1 MSHFKLHNYLNL
13 ISEAMMVDGI
23 SVDEYGARFGIENK
37 SAGATLSDLNQP
49 ESGPIGSIEK
59 SALANVNVPTRS
71 IPRTDNGNLGCA
83 AAVSIIFY
91 RATGYHIADKNGL
104 ELSTANLWDHLS
116 SSNNWDQINQWES
129 QWQPGD
135 IILTRR
141 GSRPGHVGVVVEG
154 GKIVSN
160 SSGGFEGDNKGQIE
174 VNYSIS
180 SWKSVASR
188 NPNKTAC
195 FRYKGPYLERW
206 GDSTSQIRRNN
217 ASDSDVIAKYGS
229 KGQAVASMQMA
240 LISSGYDLPKYGVDG
255 KFYSETRSA
264 LKKFQK
270 DQGLDQ
276 TGVYDKE
283 TAEILSTAKETSP
296 NSTGKIK
303 LTGKTFGKRFKIFDK
318 ESRNVV
324 IAKIQKD
331 GSINIL
337 NRIGSKLGDA
347 KLEGGKIQVNYNGK
361 SYEAKAD
368 SDNQVVRSIYRIF
381 NRISGASI
389 GSSSQG
395 VQSTST
401 PSGGK
406 KMTPQEFIKTYS
418 GPIIDAT
425 KGTPLLPSVKMAQA
439 ALETGW
445 GKHVIGDANNMFGIK
460 ASGSP
465 NEYWDGSKVNA
476 NTAEYYNGVG
486 GRYNLDFRKYK
497 SLQDSIKDHSR
508 LLMTLPR
515 YSPVR
520 SASTAE
526 DQARALQSSGY
537 ATSPTYANKLISII
551 NKWNLKTLDQ
561 GAGQNIA

>member
-13 ISEAMMVDGI
+13 ISEAIMVDGI
-23 SVDEYGARFGIENK
+23 SVDEYGARLGIENK
-37 SAGATLSDLNQP
+37 SAEASLSELNQP

-59 SALANVNVPTRS
+59 SALANVNVPTRL
-71 IPRTDNGNLGCA
+71 IPRTGGGELGCT

-91 RATGYHIADKNGL
+91 RATGYHITDKNEL
-104 ELSTANLWDHLS
+104 ELSTADLWDYLS
-116 SSNNWDQINQWES
+116 TSDNWDQIDRWKD

-141 GSRPGHVGVVVEG
+141 GNRPGHVGVVIEG

-160 SSGGFEGDNKGQIE
+160 SSKGFDGDNKGQIE
-174 VNYSIS
+174 VNYSIK
-180 SWKSVASR
+180 SWAKVSRR
-188 NPNKTAC
+188 NPSKTAC

-206 GDSTSQIRRNN
+206 GESTSQTRGSNI
-217 ASDSDVIAKYGS
+217 SSSDVIAKYGS
-229 KGQAVASMQMA
+229 RGPAVSSMQAA
-240 LISSGYDLPKYGVDG
+240 LVSAGYDLPKYGVDG

-270 DQGLDQ
+270 DHGLDP

-296 NSTGKIK
+296 ISTKRITLNDKI
-303 LTGKTFGKRFKIFDK
+303 FGKRFKIFDK
-318 ESRNVV
+318 ESRKVV
-324 IAKIQKD
+324 IARIQKD
-331 GSINIL
+331 GSIRIQ

-347 KLEGGKIQVNYNGK
+347 KIEGSKILVNYNGK

-381 NRISGASI
+381 NRISRASI
-389 GSSSQG
+389 GSGSQS

-401 PSGGK
+401 SSGGN

-460 ASGSP
+460 ATGSP

-476 NTAEYYNGVG
+476 NTAEYYNGVR
-486 GRYNLDFRKYK
+486 GRYNLDFRKYR

-515 YSPVR
+515 YAPVR
-520 SASTAE
+520 SANTAE
-526 DQARALQSSGY
+526 GQARALQSSGY
-537 ATSPTYANKLISII
+537 ATSPNYADMLIDII
-551 NKWNLKTLDQ
+551 NKWNLKALDQ
-561 GAGQNIA
+561 KADQNIA